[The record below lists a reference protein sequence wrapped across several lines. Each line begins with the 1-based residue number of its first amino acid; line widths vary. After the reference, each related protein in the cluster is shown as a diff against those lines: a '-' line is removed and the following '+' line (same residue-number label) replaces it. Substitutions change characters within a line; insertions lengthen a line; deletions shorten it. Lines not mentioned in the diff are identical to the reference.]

1 MNWNLVRQKSWKADQ
16 MSMLSPK
23 GHYTDKSKILPSHL
37 PHGALVSVGDV
48 VRTAD
53 GFQLIG
59 TSEVVEIN
67 ITEVF
72 IGNKLRILFSF
83 NHFTYVMLFKPANL
97 AND

>member
-1 MNWNLVRQKSWKADQ
+1 
-16 MSMLSPK
+16 MLSSK
-23 GHYTDKSKILPSHL
+23 GHYTDKRKMLPSHL

-53 GFQLIG
+53 WFQLIG
-59 TSEVVEIN
+59 TSEIVEIN

-72 IGNKLRILFSF
+72 IGNKLRILFPF
-83 NHFTYVMLFKPANL
+83 NHFRYVMQFKPANL

>member
-1 MNWNLVRQKSWKADQ
+1 MPKKLKSRPNVNVLNALIKYND
-16 MSMLSPK
+16 
-23 GHYTDKSKILPSHL
+23 TDKSKILPSHL

-67 ITEVF
+67 ITEDF
-72 IGNKLRILFSF
+72 IGNKLQILYSF
-83 NHFTYVMLFKPANL
+83 NHFTYVLLFKPANL